1 MATTDTKEETES
13 KPEKKDEVTGDSYV
27 WDAKQQKYVQKSLSP
42 ELYRQQKAAQRR
54 QATTAG
60 IAGLGAEALQFGIG
74 ATIFGDPAIRAAG
87 QEKARIEAELSK
99 GPDFLTE
106 SEKSARRQAALA
118 PVERRA
124 EALQRRA
131 EAVAAST
138 GDVSVRSMLAAGE
151 AGIGQIAQQALQA
164 EAEIAREDVRR
175 IEAKDVKDEKLR
187 RDRDSID
194 AMMLELR
201 NKYIREPLHKF
212 IGDAG
217 KLAGTLMAYAPAKS
231 IDQQVADLKAAGAN
245 NKEIS
250 DFVKFAKRRGPK
262 KVDKEFNR
270 ILGTL
275 PRPVEGDPDREMS
288 GRNQAIDKADAALEA
303 SGRKARTDA
312 TGVTDAEPEEGMD
325 VSVEE
330 IKARVEADQTETEV
344 KKRAREAAADL
355 QRTRQARLAPYS
367 KAQFNP
373 FNRSTGGDFAWQ
385 KGNETYVFDPNKEM
399 WLAYK
404 GGRKLDFE
412 VTLDEAETSD
422 DPNVREL
429 YDLAVREGL
438 LDERDLRESMR

>member
-1 MATTDTKEETES
+1 
-13 KPEKKDEVTGDSYV
+13 
-27 WDAKQQKYVQKSLSP
+27 
-42 ELYRQQKAAQRR
+42 
-54 QATTAG
+54 
-60 IAGLGAEALQFGIG
+60 
-74 ATIFGDPAIRAAG
+74 
-87 QEKARIEAELSK
+87 
-99 GPDFLTE
+99 
-106 SEKSARRQAALA
+106 
-118 PVERRA
+118 
-124 EALQRRA
+124 
-131 EAVAAST
+131 
-138 GDVSVRSMLAAGE
+138 
-151 AGIGQIAQQALQA
+151 
-164 EAEIAREDVRR
+164 
-175 IEAKDVKDEKLR
+175 
-187 RDRDSID
+187 
-194 AMMLELR
+194 MMLELR
-201 NKYIREPLHKF
+201 NKYIREPLHMF

-231 IDQQVADLKAAGAN
+231 IDQQVADLKAAGAS

-275 PRPVEGDPDREMS
+275 PRPVEGDPTREMS
-288 GRNQAIDKADAALEA
+288 GRNQGTDEADAETAKTTVEEQA
-303 SGRKARTDA
+303 DA
-312 TGVTDAEPEEGMD
+312 TGVPTTEPEEGA
-325 VSVEE
+325 EP
-330 IKARVEADQTETEV
+330 APTETDL

>member
-1 MATTDTKEETES
+1 
-13 KPEKKDEVTGDSYV
+13 
-27 WDAKQQKYVQKSLSP
+27 
-42 ELYRQQKAAQRR
+42 
-54 QATTAG
+54 
-60 IAGLGAEALQFGIG
+60 
-74 ATIFGDPAIRAAG
+74 
-87 QEKARIEAELSK
+87 
-99 GPDFLTE
+99 
-106 SEKSARRQAALA
+106 
-118 PVERRA
+118 
-124 EALQRRA
+124 
-131 EAVAAST
+131 
-138 GDVSVRSMLAAGE
+138 MLAAGE

-355 QRTRQARLAPYS
+355 QRTRQMRLMQYD

>member
-1 MATTDTKEETES
+1 
-13 KPEKKDEVTGDSYV
+13 
-27 WDAKQQKYVQKSLSP
+27 
-42 ELYRQQKAAQRR
+42 
-54 QATTAG
+54 
-60 IAGLGAEALQFGIG
+60 
-74 ATIFGDPAIRAAG
+74 
-87 QEKARIEAELSK
+87 
-99 GPDFLTE
+99 
-106 SEKSARRQAALA
+106 
-118 PVERRA
+118 
-124 EALQRRA
+124 
-131 EAVAAST
+131 
-138 GDVSVRSMLAAGE
+138 
-151 AGIGQIAQQALQA
+151 
-164 EAEIAREDVRR
+164 
-175 IEAKDVKDEKLR
+175 
-187 RDRDSID
+187 
-194 AMMLELR
+194 MMLELR

-344 KKRAREAAADL
+344 KKRAREAAAEL